1 MTALCPIRALWKT
14 AGLKTAGAAFGLVAL
29 AAVGVAPAAA
39 QTTVPPGAPAQQQPD
54 QLGPDQ
60 LGKGHPPAR
69 SPHGST
75 SETLGQAHGVLPPPR
90 TGDSNVIAPQN
101 RDKTPTPEIAPP
113 GTPGGNPDVV
123 PK

>member
-29 AAVGVAPAAA
+29 AAVGVAPAAG
-39 QTTVPPGAPAQQQPD
+39 QTTVPPGAPAQQQ
-54 QLGPDQ
+54 PDQ